1 MAVQL
6 SPNGKWLYGD
16 SPTVASGQAGV
27 YASTIIAI
35 REENEGTWVS
45 SSQGV
50 AVLFTGKQM
59 TAIYTLIKDIPITVV

>member
-16 SPTVASGQAGV
+16 SPNVAAGQAGV
-27 YASTIIAI
+27 LANTIIAI
-35 REENEGTWVS
+35 REEAEGTWVS

-59 TAIYTLIKDIPITVV
+59 QNIYGIIKDMTIIVV

>member
-16 SPTVASGQAGV
+16 SPKGSSGILAN
-27 YASTIIAI
+27 TIVGI

-45 SSQGV
+45 TSQGV
-50 AVLFTGKQM
+50 AVLLTGNQM
-59 TAIYTLIKDIPITVV
+59 MAVYNLVKDVVMIVV